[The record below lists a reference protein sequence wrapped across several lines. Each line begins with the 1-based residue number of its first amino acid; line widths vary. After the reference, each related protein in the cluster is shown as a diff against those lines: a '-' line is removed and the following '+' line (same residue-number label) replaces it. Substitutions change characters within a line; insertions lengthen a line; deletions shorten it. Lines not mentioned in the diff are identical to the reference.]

1 MLTGIDHLVIVTRDL
16 GRAIAEY
23 RGLGFSVVPGGRH
36 PVGTENA
43 LIALRDGA
51 YMELIAFESPDRP
64 QPHRWWEPLQQ
75 GGGLVDFCAGTDDFA
90 ADLLALRA
98 AGVAVDPPRA
108 QGRTRPDGYVLR
120 WTFASPPEGQRGLV
134 PFLIADETPRQ
145 ERVPGATGH
154 ANEVTGLRVL
164 TIAARDL
171 TAVAGWYQGFLG
183 RPGAAGQRDDLRAVT
198 RRFGIG
204 PHVVELA
211 TPADGSGPLAA
222 FLEERPQAAGTGTL
236 VCRLAPVPERFVPH
250 GPEGRAGAHARGP
263 RPGGGGP
270 LTPAAD
276 LRTLQSPPLRSAR
289 RNQLEHHHSRR
300 RRQQGDQHDC
310 QGERAVDDRP

>member
-1 MLTGIDHLVIVTRDL
+1 VLTGIDHLVIVTGDL

-64 QPHRWWEPLQQ
+64 QPHRWWEPLQR
-75 GGGLVDFCAGTDDFA
+75 GGGLVDFCAGTDAFA

-120 WTFASPPEGQRGLV
+120 WTFASPSEGQRGLV

-145 ERVPGATGH
+145 ERVPGATDH

-164 TIAARDL
+164 TIAVGDL

-183 RPGAAGQRDDLRAVT
+183 RPGAAGQRADLRAVT
-198 RRFGIG
+198 RRFGVG

-211 TPADGSGPLAA
+211 EPADGSGPLGA
-222 FLEERPQAAGTGTL
+222 FLEERGPGPYAVTVTTVGGADR
-236 VCRLAPVPERFVPH
+236 RLDASR
-250 GPEGRAGAHARGP
+250 RAGA
-263 RPGGGGP
+263 RP
-270 LTPAAD
+270 
-276 LRTLQSPPLRSAR
+276 TLA
-289 RNQLEHHHSRR
+289 
-300 RRQQGDQHDC
+300 
-310 QGERAVDDRP
+310 